1 MQKCRSFYD
10 SRYAVYYILQTT
22 EYPVPDKNMYFQ
34 CVKVKYLR
42 QSRRLVTVNRS
53 KRFEKHEPP
62 EGGFFKQLS
71 LALIGQSRDLPLP
84 AVVNVL
90 FLSCAPSALPVP

>member
-1 MQKCRSFYD
+1 M
-10 SRYAVYYILQTT
+10 
-22 EYPVPDKNMYFQ
+22 
-34 CVKVKYLR
+34 
-42 QSRRLVTVNRS
+42 NRS